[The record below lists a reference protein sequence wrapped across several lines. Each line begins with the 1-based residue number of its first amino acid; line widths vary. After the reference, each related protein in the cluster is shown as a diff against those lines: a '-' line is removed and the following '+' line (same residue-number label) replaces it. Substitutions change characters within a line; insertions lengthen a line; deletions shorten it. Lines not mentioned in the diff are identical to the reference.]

1 MVQLDV
7 TPDKT
12 SKGDGIIGVK
22 LAANIEKVPSR
33 FQAPFSNNDQIPP
46 LSVLL
51 LFLPCHR
58 SSSAHLHICFCR

>member
-22 LAANIEKVPSR
+22 LAANIEKVLNPK
-33 FQAPFSNNDQIPP
+33 P
-46 LSVLL
+46 
-51 LFLPCHR
+51 
-58 SSSAHLHICFCR
+58 